1 MSFLKNEMIA
11 ASAISLLSAAGFAAD
26 LGTGIRAIPLIG
38 PSESSEQ
45 TAVLNGA
52 PKMFANEI
60 GTPLCKAVLRHS
72 LDLTVTGTSEPYG
85 DEFGP
90 ILLMPYLL
98 NFSAG
103 VRSMS

>member
-11 ASAISLLSAAGFAAD
+11 ASAISLLSASGFAAD
-26 LGTGIRAIPLIG
+26 LETGFGAIPLIG

-72 LDLTVTGTSEPYG
+72 AREHESGTVFLAKWN
-85 DEFGP
+85 DC
-90 ILLMPYLL
+90 
-98 NFSAG
+98 
-103 VRSMS
+103 RSS